1 MVLFKKKEERK
12 ENYKIIARSII
23 RKTFLLFLRNI
34 SQVIAISLYICMYV
48 YNFEICIFQSA
59 KTTSIMYVFMNHI
72 MIIIL
77 ERDQLNIEFV

>member
-1 MVLFKKKEERK
+1 
-12 ENYKIIARSII
+12 
-23 RKTFLLFLRNI
+23 
-34 SQVIAISLYICMYV
+34 MYV

>member
-34 SQVIAISLYICMYV
+34 SQVIAISLYVCMYTILKFV
-48 YNFEICIFQSA
+48 YFKVQRLL
-59 KTTSIMYVFMNHI
+59 SIMYVFMNHI